1 MNRETLGRK
10 YPFEE
15 RNSIL
20 FQIISH
26 PLRAV
31 CNVYVA
37 NKGFLLFPHIYNGR
51 QMIAVTIQPHSAT
64 ICTQGC
70 TLIFTILLKQ
80 VIAHENFI
88 VIIFQSFCGLKQRG
102 RKDDLIEQIPFAAI
116 EQSAHSLIFQRHPP
130 GL

>member
-1 MNRETLGRK
+1 KFIVSELKILCKSKNNPLNRETLGRK

-88 VIIFQSFCGLKQRG
+88 VIIFQSFCCLKQSG
-102 RKDDLIEQIPFAAI
+102 
-116 EQSAHSLIFQRHPP
+116 
-130 GL
+130 

>member
-1 MNRETLGRK
+1 MQSKNNPLNRETLGRK

-37 NKGFLLFPHIYNGR
+37 NKGFYCFLIYIMVG
-51 QMIAVTIQPHSAT
+51 
-64 ICTQGC
+64 
-70 TLIFTILLKQ
+70 K
-80 VIAHENFI
+80 
-88 VIIFQSFCGLKQRG
+88 
-102 RKDDLIEQIPFAAI
+102 
-116 EQSAHSLIFQRHPP
+116 
-130 GL
+130 